1 MGVTM
6 RHMFKR
12 ELRRVSNGHYK
23 KSAQEELWTFF
34 LVLTFAAL
42 IGFAFWGSNSVSYYI
57 ANWTSFGL
65 LTFSFPVIIYVIL
78 KLSLLMRWFVY
89 WIIVATGILLF
100 VDSDHRVEW
109 SKWMFVGFICVEAI
123 TIFVYIYIRS
133 VYPKLVLILSQRYHN
148 FWDIQPHIKQDQ
160 YTRRAL
166 FVWGKRYK
174 FSYTGSMNEQNLPH
188 GYGKWTSEWRLGES
202 LSGYWENGI
211 PIGPFDSREYRTGYA
226 FSNVRIGFATS
237 CAGPF
242 TVTSFKRAP
251 ELLFGVGCVECSVS
265 GRFFS
270 DLPKARVI
278 LDPFKDRN
286 YDVDTVVKEIIH
298 PDDFPESKTAS
309 AKRNTLIIDN
319 TDQGLYLRGY
329 VPENDAAYEKVV
341 IERTENEDFD
351 YSWQIKGWKLSPK
364 PKEAIVFVPGF
375 NCSME
380 AAFRL
385 FGQMIT
391 LGTIPS
397 YLKPFVFGWPG
408 GNLVGVRKAVRVA
421 QSQQVTDDFIKFI
434 QELTRAG
441 FTKIHLICHSMG
453 ARVVNAACKDFY
465 RVFRLI
471 PRDRRSSSTLS
482 QVHHLPVLSSIT
494 YINPEALLNPF
505 CEEYVDII
513 RSHTSLITIYGNNRD
528 IALKTAEAL
537 EGFSPILGCNV
548 NGIRRSAF
556 GGGDIENYSET
567 IRYLMEVDVIDT
579 TELDMNIHLARHSYF
594 NLNKFIVDDVFDLI
608 ITRNRAKDREHRLL
622 NIRGNVYGFLS
633 APSYVVT

>member
-1 MGVTM
+1 
-6 RHMFKR
+6 
-12 ELRRVSNGHYK
+12 
-23 KSAQEELWTFF
+23 
-34 LVLTFAAL
+34 
-42 IGFAFWGSNSVSYYI
+42 
-57 ANWTSFGL
+57 
-65 LTFSFPVIIYVIL
+65 
-78 KLSLLMRWFVY
+78 MRWFVY

-100 VDSDHRVEW
+100 VDNNHRILI
-109 SKWMFVGFICVEAI
+109 SKWMFIGFICVEAI

-133 VYPKLVLILSQRYHN
+133 IYPKLVLVLSQRYPN
-148 FWDIQPHIKQDQ
+148 FWDIQPAVKQDQ

-166 FVWGKRYK
+166 FMWSKRYK
-174 FSYTGSMNEQNLPH
+174 FSYTGSTNEQNLPH

-242 TVTSFKRAP
+242 TASSFARAP

-270 DLPKARVI
+270 DLPKAKVI
-278 LDPFKDRN
+278 LDPFKDKN
-286 YDVDTVVKEIIH
+286 YDIETVVEQIIH
-298 PDDFPESKTAS
+298 PDDFPESKTAA
-309 AKRNTLIIDN
+309 AKRNTLTVDN

-329 VPENDAAYEKVV
+329 VPENELAFDKVV
-341 IERTENEDFD
+341 IERVENDNMDFH
-351 YSWQIKGWKLSPK
+351 WRIKGWQLSPK
-364 PKEAIVFVPGF
+364 PKEAIVFIPGF

-391 LGTIPS
+391 LGTVPS
-397 YLKPFVFGWPG
+397 YLKPIIFGWPG
-408 GNLVGVRKAVRVA
+408 GNLIGVLRAVRIA
-421 QSQQVTDDFIKFI
+421 QSQQVVEDFLKFI
-434 QELTRAG
+434 QELHRAG

-453 ARVVNAACKDFY
+453 ARVVNAACKDFHKI
-465 RVFRLI
+465 FKTNSQ
-471 PRDRRSSSTLS
+471 DRRSSSTLS
-482 QVHHLPVLSSIT
+482 QAGHLPVLSSLT
-494 YINPEALLNPF
+494 YINPEALLTPF
-505 CEEYVDII
+505 CEEYIDIM
-513 RSHTSLITIYGNNRD
+513 RNHTHLITIYGNNRD

-537 EGFSPILGCNV
+537 EGFKPILGCNV
-548 NGIRRSAF
+548 HRLRRS
-556 GGGDIENYSET
+556 GSGSGDIENYFET
-567 IRYLMEVDVIDT
+567 IRYLMDVDVIDT

-608 ITRNRAKDREHRLL
+608 ITRNRAKERDHRLL